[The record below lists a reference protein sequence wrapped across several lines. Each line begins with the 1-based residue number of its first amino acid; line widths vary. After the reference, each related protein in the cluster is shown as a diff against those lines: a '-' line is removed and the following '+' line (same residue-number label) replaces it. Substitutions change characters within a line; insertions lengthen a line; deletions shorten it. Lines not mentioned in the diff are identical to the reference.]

1 MTVVRWRK
9 PDDTTNIYYKGNAL
23 LKLTYH
29 TDSSYKLKID
39 PKFSVHP
46 AYTAISDIETSRL
59 ITHQIPHIKENII
72 RHGKR
77 SLEIEYEQLIIRANN
92 REARTNP
99 EYFIVDRQYA
109 LGKERLDL
117 TGVYWNRAGRQR
129 PTIITPCVFEVKYA
143 LNSDIKE
150 VAQQIERYY
159 HALAPKIDHFT
170 QELTTILQQRL
181 QLGLYEGSLQRLNAM
196 QKLSISSDLQDLR
209 FIIILVDYNP
219 NSLLF
224 DEQHLRNLPIKSPI
238 YLLRTGFGMW
248 KQTVKLLKS

>member
-1 MTVVRWRK
+1 M
-9 PDDTTNIYYKGNAL
+9 
-23 LKLTYH
+23 
-29 TDSSYKLKID
+29 
-39 PKFSVHP
+39 
-46 AYTAISDIETSRL
+46 
-59 ITHQIPHIKENII
+59 
-72 RHGKR
+72 
-77 SLEIEYEQLIIRANN
+77 
-92 REARTNP
+92 
-99 EYFIVDRQYA
+99 
-109 LGKERLDL
+109 
-117 TGVYWNRAGRQR
+117 
-129 PTIITPCVFEVKYA
+129 FEVKYA

>member
-1 MTVVRWRK
+1 MHQISQTFINQLQTGILQPILQAVHEDKDLDLYIRENYI
-9 PDDTTNIYYKGNAL
+9 NIYYKGNAL

-39 PKFSVHP
+39 PKFSAHP

-129 PTIITPCVFEVKYA
+129 PTIITP
-143 LNSDIKE
+143 
-150 VAQQIERYY
+150 
-159 HALAPKIDHFT
+159 
-170 QELTTILQQRL
+170 
-181 QLGLYEGSLQRLNAM
+181 SLHRACS
-196 QKLSISSDLQDLR
+196 K
-209 FIIILVDYNP
+209 
-219 NSLLF
+219 
-224 DEQHLRNLPIKSPI
+224 
-238 YLLRTGFGMW
+238 
-248 KQTVKLLKS
+248 